1 MSARRTLLLA
11 STVIAAAACADG
23 PNAPVALRCPTAR
36 VPLCAD
42 DARAEAVRAA
52 LADASTRIVPALASA
67 TARAGLAARLPVLA
81 ARLAEGDVAGARTA
95 LAAARGS
102 LAGEAADAPDLAAI
116 QLTLAEIAS
125 ALGDI

>member
-1 MSARRTLLLA
+1 MSACRTLLLA
-11 STVIAAAACADG
+11 STALAAACADG

-42 DARAEAVRAA
+42 DARAEAVRVAVT
-52 LADASTRIVPALASA
+52 DASARLVPALGNA
-67 TARAGLAARLPVLA
+67 TARAALAERLPVLA

-95 LAAARGS
+95 LAAARAS

-116 QLTLAEIAS
+116 QLTLSEVAS
-125 ALGDI
+125 ALGDS